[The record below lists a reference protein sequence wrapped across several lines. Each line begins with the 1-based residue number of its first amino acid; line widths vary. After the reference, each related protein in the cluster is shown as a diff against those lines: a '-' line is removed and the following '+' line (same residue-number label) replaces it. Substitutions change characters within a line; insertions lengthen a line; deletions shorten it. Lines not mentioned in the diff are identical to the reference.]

1 VVSRATFG
9 SPNARRPL
17 TAKSEGAGEPF
28 MATSGNGAGQ
38 ENLGP
43 GQQVVIGGCGSA
55 ACFLACPG
63 PARGPPPRAT
73 LTRRWNLGVADAT
86 ASKSYPLEA
95 ARRFGPADAEI
106 DVEEQSFGGV
116 RAWLASLEAQP
127 RTPPPASLAAD
138 ENLAVR

>member
-1 VVSRATFG
+1 VVSSNLRKPQRDET
-9 SPNARRPL
+9 L

-38 ENLGP
+38 EEP
-43 GQQVVIGGCGSA
+43 GLRPAGRHCGCGSA

-63 PARGPPPRAT
+63 PARGPPPRAM

-106 DVEEQSFGGV
+106 DVEE
-116 RAWLASLEAQP
+116 
-127 RTPPPASLAAD
+127 
-138 ENLAVR
+138 